1 MNRGKF
7 LRTEKVQRYL
17 RIQNGSKCNVQSQ
30 CFTVRFQIVLL
41 FGSDATFTHYVNT
54 LLNIICTKTLQSP
67 AGRSTHYVNNTL
79 FIIAQYSVGKVTLC
93 QQHLV
98 HHCSVFHRLGHT
110 LGRQHLVHYCSAL
123 HRLGHIMSTTPC
135 SSLLSL
141 P

>member
-1 MNRGKF
+1 M
-7 LRTEKVQRYL
+7 
-17 RIQNGSKCNVQSQ
+17 QSQ

-93 QQHLV
+93 QQRLV

-110 LGRQHLVHYCSAL
+110 LGRQHLVHHCSVFRRLGHTLGRQYLVHYCSVL